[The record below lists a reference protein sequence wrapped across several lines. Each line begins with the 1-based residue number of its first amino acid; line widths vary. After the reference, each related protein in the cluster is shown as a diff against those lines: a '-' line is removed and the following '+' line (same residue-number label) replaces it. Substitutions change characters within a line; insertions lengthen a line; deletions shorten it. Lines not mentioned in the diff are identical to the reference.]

1 MSSRPRDPHAG
12 TSDGAAAG
20 SAAVTTAGTS
30 PRSSTGA
37 LLALLALVC
46 AAALWVRSVHDQR
59 IANVA
64 GEPARGWF
72 SPDPDSLYQ
81 MRRVERALDEGLPP
95 AERDPRM
102 NAPHGASIPWPPY
115 YAWVAYA
122 ATAPFAPEAPAA
134 RKPFI
139 EQRVASL
146 PRIFGA
152 LTSTLVALV
161 TWRVL
166 RRSSGATRA
175 FGAAL
180 AGVLHAFAGASLAYS
195 SIGNGDHH
203 AWVTLLLTALFGGA
217 LHALDEV
224 SLEQRARSMRHGVLL
239 GLVAGALVGSWVGGL
254 VYVALLELGLG
265 LALIAHARRP
275 RAGLPALGL
284 ALHLAWALAVAPA
297 VLSSPWKHE
306 QPWMM
311 VNLSWLHLA
320 HPLLGAL
327 VFAPLVARPN
337 DAALR
342 ARWPA
347 LVSAL
352 LAFLCAALAFGEFAL
367 ARSVREGFAWA
378 SRNNTFMAFISE
390 SQPLAWGQIGSW
402 TRTVQHLSFGVVLA
416 PLAVAWL
423 AWRARKDSRLD
434 LALLA
439 LALPPLTV
447 QAFVQQRF
455 GDALAPLFAI
465 SLAVSLAAA
474 LSRWSSKLGRERAWL
489 AAALG
494 AALGLALQAPTLARL
509 PERLAHPWHGVDPLR
524 ADLRARR
531 ELYRW
536 LAAQPAKRENEAVL
550 ASWDHGHALEWAAE
564 RASVGTNF
572 GSYVGED
579 SYLDPWRFFLE
590 DDPRAAEAKLVSRA
604 ARYVLITGDFS
615 KDLEVMLRL
624 LRPEERRSYLLIPE
638 QGPVWASQRF
648 FPTLAA
654 RLMMNGRVGDMERRA
669 LVGPSLDFLRLVHVS
684 PSTLQAPLPVRHT
697 NSPVPVGWIWEH
709 VVGAQVEAS
718 GAPGESLAVEIELEY
733 AAARQSL
740 KWIGEAP
747 VGADGSARVRV
758 PYATDAPNGDGVAR
772 GPARWRVG
780 GRSGSAAIP
789 ARAVEGGERVQL

>member
-1 MSSRPRDPHAG
+1 MSSRPRDPHVG
-12 TSDGAAAG
+12 TSESTAAG
-20 SAAVTTAGTS
+20 ASI
-30 PRSSTGA
+30 GA
-37 LLALLALVC
+37 LIALLALVC

-64 GEPARGWF
+64 GEPAKGWF

-81 MRRVERALDEGLPP
+81 MRRVERALEEGLPP

-115 YAWVAYA
+115 YAWMAYA
-122 ATAPFAPEAPAA
+122 ATAPFAPETPAA

-139 EQRVASL
+139 EERVGSL
-146 PRIFGA
+146 PRMFGA
-152 LTSTLVALV
+152 LTSVLVALA
-161 TWRVL
+161 TWRAL
-166 RRSSGATRA
+166 RRSPNAARM

-180 AGVLHAFAGASLAYS
+180 AGVLHAFMGASLAYS

-203 AWVTLLLTALFGGA
+203 AWVTLLLTVLFGGA
-217 LHALDEV
+217 LIALDEEA
-224 SLEQRARSMRHGVLL
+224 LEQRAGSARRGALL
-239 GLVAGALVGSWVGGL
+239 GLVAGVLVGSWVGGL
-254 VYVALLELGLG
+254 VYVALVELGLG

-275 RAGLPALGL
+275 RAGLPSLGL
-284 ALHLAWALAVAPA
+284 ALHLVWALAVAPA
-297 VLSSPWKHE
+297 VLTSPWKHE
-306 QPWMM
+306 QPWML

-347 LVSAL
+347 LVSAM

-378 SRNNTFMAFISE
+378 SRSNTFMAFISE

-416 PLAVAWL
+416 PLAFAWL

-455 GDALAPLFAI
+455 GDALAPLLAI
-465 SLAVSLAAA
+465 SLAVTVAATLAAA
-474 LSRWSSKLGRERAWL
+474 LARWSSAPWRDRTWIS
-489 AAALG
+489 AALG
-494 AALGLALQAPTLARL
+494 AVLGLALQAPTLARL
-509 PERLAHPWHGVDPLR
+509 PERLAHPWHGADPLR

-550 ASWDHGHALEWAAE
+550 ASWDHGHALEWAAA

-590 DDPRAAEAKLVSRA
+590 EDPRAAEEKLVSRG
-604 ARYVLITGDFS
+604 ARYVLIAGDFS

-638 QGPVWASQRF
+638 QGPVWVSQRF

-654 RLMMNGRVGDMERRA
+654 RLMMNGRVGDMERRT

-684 PSTLQAPLPVRHT
+684 PSALQAPLPVRHT
-697 NSPVPVGWIWEH
+697 NAPVPVGWIWEH
-709 VVGAQVEAS
+709 VAGAQVETS
-718 GAPGESLAVEIELEY
+718 GAPGEMLAVEIELEY
-733 AAARQSL
+733 ATARQRL
-740 KWIGEAP
+740 IWIGEAP
-747 VGADGSARVRV
+747 VGADGTARVRV

-772 GPARWRVG
+772 GPARWRIG
-780 GRSGSAAIP
+780 GRSGTAAIP